1 MLKAEKQPPDVL
13 VKDDRGAIRI
23 LMLNRPNKM
32 NALNT
37 PLTQALHDALIE
49 ADQIE
54 GVRAVVLAGA
64 GRSFC
69 AGADL
74 SEFKTFSADKNKL
87 IQQRADLTCQT
98 HMLLQRISKPIVS
111 AVQGAA
117 IGGGAGLAIGCDMM
131 VAGTDLKFGYPEL
144 KHSIVPALVMTSL
157 QRQLGRKRAF
167 ELISMG
173 EFIGADEVYKLGL
186 ANRVVDPAD
195 VLNTAIEIASRWAEA
210 LPVAMATMKSL
221 FYRVGDLPYDAAM
234 AASRDVNIQMRNF
247 RDNAA

>member
-1 MLKAEKQPPDVL
+1 MPEAEIQRSGVL
-13 VKDDRGAIRI
+13 IQEDRGAIRI
-23 LMLNRPNKM
+23 LTMNRPDKL

-49 ADQIE
+49 ADKSE
-54 GVRAVVLAGA
+54 TVRSIVLAGA

-74 SEFKTFSADKNKL
+74 AEFNAFTPDNSKG
-87 IQQRADLTCQT
+87 IQLRADLTCHT

-117 IGGGAGLAIGCDMM
+117 IGGGAGFAIGCDMM

-173 EFIGADEVYKLGL
+173 EFIGADEVYRLGL
-186 ANRVVDPAD
+186 ANRVVSPAE
-195 VLNTAIEIASRWAEA
+195 VLNTAIDIASRWAEA
-210 LPVAMATMKSL
+210 LPVAMATTKSL
-221 FYRVGDLPYDAAM
+221 FYRVDDLPYEAAM
-234 AASRDVNIQMRNF
+234 AASRDVNMLMRSF